1 MCTQF
6 KKFNKKKTLIFL
18 TKKKLILKM
27 NNLIQTIPIE
37 KLQSLLSIKL
47 DINQILKL
55 TGLTVFGLTIL
66 YCG

>member
-27 NNLIQTIPIE
+27 NNLIQAIPIE